1 MKKRI
6 VPILTFTVAL
16 VLVTGLAYAAKKKDQ
31 SKSADRSPDPTHE
44 EEALQAEL
52 LEATGERVA
61 KTTASGESGSKRINT
76 AVSGEKSRGP
86 IITMQQK
93 R

>member
-16 VLVTGLAYAAKKKDQ
+16 VFVAGLAYAAKKKDQ

-52 LEATGERVA
+52 LEATGENVVKVTSLRGADSKEIIPAPAREKA
-61 KTTASGESGSKRINT
+61 KDQLMYKHQP
-76 AVSGEKSRGP
+76 K
-86 IITMQQK
+86 
-93 R
+93 